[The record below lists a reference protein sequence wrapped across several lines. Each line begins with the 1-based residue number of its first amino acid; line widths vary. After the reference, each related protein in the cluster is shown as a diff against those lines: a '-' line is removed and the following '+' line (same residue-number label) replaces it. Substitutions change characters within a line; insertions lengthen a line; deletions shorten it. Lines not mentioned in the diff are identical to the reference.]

1 LIFKK
6 KQKKNPKKGKLI
18 VLKKRNEKCRNIE
31 TRTDPT
37 KWEERKTKK
46 KQKTFFLSTQFQAR
60 IKKMQ

>member
-1 LIFKK
+1 LILKK

-46 KQKTFFLSTQFQAR
+46 KT
-60 IKKMQ
+60 KKIFYVYKIPSKK